1 MAATEEKNKTVDR
14 RFGSAS
20 MHTPVLLNEVIT
32 FLDPKSGDFIIDGT
46 VDGGGHAAAIADII
60 GPKGILLGLDW
71 DERLLEKCKARF
83 AGQKN
88 VVLVHG
94 NYAELPEILAET
106 AKNISATKNNLERAN
121 GLLIDLGF
129 SSEQLEASGRG
140 FSFGEAYKDEPL
152 LMTYDDSRAPVWQ
165 ILREEDEESL
175 ANIIFEF
182 GGERMSRRIAK
193 AIKDHGR
200 RKPIMTA
207 GELADVVR
215 EALPGVGKTRGA
227 YEHGRIDPATRTFQA
242 FRIYAN
248 GELENLKTLL
258 KNLENILK
266 PGGRV
271 AIISF
276 HSVEDG
282 IVKRAFQ
289 SLAKEGKIEII
300 TKKPVAASREEIREN
315 PRSRSA
321 KIRAAEIIAAQ
332 IL

>member
-1 MAATEEKNKTVDR
+1 MMATEAEEEQRSVHK
-14 RFGSAS
+14 
-20 MHTPVLLNEVIT
+20 PVLLHEVLT
-32 FLDPKSGDFIIDGT
+32 FLDPQPGNFIIDGT
-46 VDGGGHAAAIADII
+46 VDGGGHAAAIAEHI
-60 GPKGILLGLDW
+60 GPDGKLLGLDW
-71 DERLLEKCKARF
+71 DERLLERTRARF
-83 AGQKN
+83 ADQKN
-88 VVLVHG
+88 VVLLHG
-94 NYAELPEILAET
+94 NYADLPEILREHDLDKAD
-106 AKNISATKNNLERAN
+106 
-121 GLLIDLGF
+121 GLLVDLGF

-140 FSFGEAYKDEPL
+140 FSFGEPAKNEPL
-152 LMTYDDSRAPVWQ
+152 LMTYDDARSPVWQ
-165 ILREEDEESL
+165 ILREENEESL
-175 ANIIFEF
+175 ANIIYEF

-200 RKPIMTA
+200 RQGIMTA
-207 GELADVVR
+207 GALADVVR
-215 EALPGVGKTRGA
+215 EVLPGK

-258 KNLENILK
+258 HNLSEILK

-289 SLAKEGKIEII
+289 SLGKESKLEII
-300 TKKPVAASREEIREN
+300 TKKPVEATREEIGEN

-321 KIRAAEIIAAQ
+321 KIRAAR

>member
-1 MAATEEKNKTVDR
+1 MATKANA
-14 RFGSAS
+14 GSV
-20 MHTPVLLNEVIT
+20 HTPVLLNEVIT
-32 FLDPKSGDFIIDGT
+32 FLDPKPGDFIIDGT
-46 VDGGGHAAAIADII
+46 VDGGGHAEAIVNMI
-60 GPKGILLGLDW
+60 GPDGTLLGLDW
-71 DERLLEKCKARF
+71 DEQLLERCKARF
-83 AGQKN
+83 AGNKN
-88 VVLVHG
+88 VKLVHG
-94 NYAELPEILAET
+94 NYAELPEII
-106 AKNISATKNNLERAN
+106 KNISTAENSFGLAD

-140 FSFGEAYKDEPL
+140 FSFGDASKNEPL
-152 LMTYDDSRAPVWQ
+152 LMTYDDSMKPVWQ
-165 ILREEDEESL
+165 ILREENEESL

-193 AIKDHGR
+193 AIKDRGR
-200 RKPIMTA
+200 REPIMTA
-207 GELADVVR
+207 GALADVVR
-215 EALPGVGKTRGA
+215 QALPGAGKTRGA

-258 KNLENILK
+258 SSLDGIVKR
-266 PGGRV
+266 GGRV

-289 SLAKEGKIEII
+289 SLAKESKLEII
-300 TKKPVAASREEIREN
+300 TKKPVEAAREEIKEN

-321 KIRAAEIIAAQ
+321 KIRAAKII
-332 IL
+332 

>member
-1 MAATEEKNKTVDR
+1 MAAIEEEY
-14 RFGSAS
+14 GSAS
-20 MHTPVLLNEVIT
+20 VHKPVLLNEVIT
-32 FLDPKSGDFIIDGT
+32 FLDPKPGDSIVDGT
-46 VDGGGHAAAIADII
+46 VDGGGHAAAIVDII
-60 GPKGILLGLDW
+60 GPKGNLLGLDW
-71 DERLLEKCKARF
+71 DERLLERCKARF
-83 AGQKN
+83 VGQKN
-88 VVLVHG
+88 VKLIHG
-94 NYAELPEILAET
+94 NYAELPELLAAE
-106 AKNISATKNNLERAN
+106 NNLNKAQADRRAD

-140 FSFGEAYKDEPL
+140 FSFGEAHTAEPL
-152 LMTYDDSRAPVWQ
+152 LMTYDDSRTPVWQ
-165 ILREEDEESL
+165 ILREESEESL

-182 GGERMSRRIAK
+182 GGERKSRRIAK

-200 RKPIMTA
+200 RKPIMTS

-215 EALPGVGKTRGA
+215 EALTGGIDGKSRGK

-258 KNLENILK
+258 KNLGAIVK

-276 HSVEDG
+276 HSTEDG

-289 SLAKEGKIEII
+289 SLAKEGTIEII
-300 TKKPVAASREEIREN
+300 TKKPVEATREEIKEN

-321 KIRAAEIIAAQ
+321 KIRAAK

>member
-1 MAATEEKNKTVDR
+1 MAATDEKNEVVDEQR
-14 RFGSAS
+14 SL
-20 MHTPVLLNEVIT
+20 HKPVLLNEVIT
-32 FLDPKSGDFIIDGT
+32 FLDPKPGDFIIDGT

-60 GPKGILLGLDW
+60 GQEGTLFGLDW

-83 AGQKN
+83 ADQKN
-88 VVLVHG
+88 VKLVHG
-94 NYAELPEILAET
+94 NYAELPEIL
-106 AKNISATKNNLERAN
+106 KGNDLDRAD

-140 FSFGEAYKDEPL
+140 FSFREEFAHEPL
-152 LMTYDDSRAPVWQ
+152 LMTYDDSRTPVWQ
-165 ILREEDEESL
+165 ILREESEESL
-175 ANIIFEF
+175 ANIIYEF

-200 RKPIMTA
+200 KHPIMTS

-215 EALPGVGKTRGA
+215 KALTGGHDAAHRGA

-258 KNLENILK
+258 KNLEAIVK
-266 PGGRV
+266 PSGRV

-300 TKKPVAASREEIREN
+300 TKKPVEATREEIKEN
-315 PRSRSA
+315 SRSRSA
-321 KIRAAEIIAAQ
+321 KIRAAEIK
-332 IL
+332 

>member
-1 MAATEEKNKTVDR
+1 MAATDEKNEAQRSLHK
-14 RFGSAS
+14 
-20 MHTPVLLNEVIT
+20 PVLLNEVIT
-32 FLDPKSGDFIIDGT
+32 FLDPQPGDFIIDGT
-46 VDGGGHAAAIADII
+46 VDGGGHAAVIAEII
-60 GPKGILLGLDW
+60 GSSGTLLGLDW

-88 VVLVHG
+88 VKLVHG
-94 NYAELPEILAET
+94 NYAELPEILAAE
-106 AKNISATKNNLERAN
+106 NNLDKAQVDGRAD

-129 SSEQLEASGRG
+129 SSEQLETSGRG
-140 FSFGEAYKDEPL
+140 FSFSEVCANEPL
-152 LMTYDDSRAPVWQ
+152 LMTYDDSRTPVWQ
-165 ILREEDEESL
+165 ILREESEEAL
-175 ANIIFEF
+175 ANIIYEF

-200 RKPIMTA
+200 RTPIMTS

-215 EALPGVGKTRGA
+215 EALTGGIDGKSRGK

-258 KNLENILK
+258 NKLEAIVK

-276 HSVEDG
+276 HSTEDG

-289 SLAKEGKIEII
+289 SLAKEGKLEII
-300 TKKPVAASREEIREN
+300 TKKPVEATREEIKEN

-321 KIRAAEIIAAQ
+321 KIRAAK

>member
-1 MAATEEKNKTVDR
+1 MAATEEKNETGDQRSVHK
-14 RFGSAS
+14 
-20 MHTPVLLNEVIT
+20 PVLLNEVIT
-32 FLDPKSGDFIIDGT
+32 FLDPKPGNFIIDGT
-46 VDGGGHAAAIADII
+46 VDGGGHAAAIAELI
-60 GPKGILLGLDW
+60 GPNGILLGLDW
-71 DERLLEKCKARF
+71 DERLLERTRSRF
-83 AGQKN
+83 ASQKN
-88 VVLVHG
+88 VILVHG
-94 NYAELPEILAET
+94 NYAELPEILEKIPAAE
-106 AKNISATKNNLERAN
+106 NNLAD

-140 FSFGEAYKDEPL
+140 FSFGEAYKHEPL
-152 LMTYDDSRAPVWQ
+152 LMTYDDSRTPVWQ
-165 ILREEDEESL
+165 ILREESEESL

-182 GGERMSRRIAK
+182 GGERKSRRIAK
-193 AIKDHGR
+193 AIKDNGR

-215 EALPGVGKTRGA
+215 EALTGGIDGKSRGK

-258 KNLENILK
+258 KNLGATVK
-266 PGGRV
+266 SGGRV

-276 HSVEDG
+276 HSTEDG

-289 SLAKEGKIEII
+289 SLAKEGKIEIL
-300 TKKPVAASREEIREN
+300 TKKPVEATREEIKEN

-321 KIRAAEIIAAQ
+321 KIRVAQ
-332 IL
+332 IK

>member
-1 MAATEEKNKTVDR
+1 MESVHK
-14 RFGSAS
+14 
-20 MHTPVLLNEVIT
+20 PVLLHEVIT
-32 FLDPKSGDFIIDGT
+32 FLDPHPGDFIIDGT
-46 VDGGGHAAAIADII
+46 VDGGGHAAAIVDSI
-60 GPKGILLGLDW
+60 GSTGILLGLDW
-71 DERLLEKCKARF
+71 DERLLAKCKTRF
-83 AGQKN
+83 IGQRN
-88 VVLVHG
+88 VTLLHG
-94 NYAELPEILAET
+94 NYADLPEIMREHDLKKAD
-106 AKNISATKNNLERAN
+106 

-140 FSFGEAYKDEPL
+140 FSFSEAYKNEPL
-152 LMTYDDSRAPVWQ
+152 LMTYDDSRTPVWQ
-165 ILREEDEESL
+165 ILREEDEKTL

-182 GGERMSRRIAK
+182 GGERMSRQIAK

-200 RKPIMTA
+200 KIPIMTSGA
-207 GELADVVR
+207 LADVVR
-215 EALPGVGKTRGA
+215 AALPGGGKKKGA

-248 GELENLKTLL
+248 SELENLKTLL
-258 KNLENILK
+258 KNLSEILK

-282 IVKRAFQ
+282 IIKRAFQ
-289 SLAKEGKIEII
+289 SLAKESKLEII
-300 TKKPVAASREEIREN
+300 TKKPVEALREEIKEN

-321 KIRAAEIIAAQ
+321 KIRAAR

>member
-1 MAATEEKNKTVDR
+1 MSATEEERHSVHK
-14 RFGSAS
+14 
-20 MHTPVLLNEVIT
+20 PVLLHEVIT
-32 FLDPKSGDFIIDGT
+32 FLDPKPGDFIIDGT
-46 VDGGGHAAAIADII
+46 VDGGGHAAAIVQHI
-60 GPKGILLGLDW
+60 GSDGTLLGLDW

-83 AGQKN
+83 AGQRN
-88 VVLVHG
+88 VILIHG
-94 NYAELPEILAET
+94 NYAELPEILAAE
-106 AKNISATKNNLERAN
+106 NNLAKVRGEGRAD

-140 FSFGEAYKDEPL
+140 FSFLEARGHEPL
-152 LMTYDDSRAPVWQ
+152 LMTYDDSRTPVWQ
-165 ILREEDEESL
+165 ILREESEESL

-182 GGERMSRRIAK
+182 GGERKSRRIAK

-200 RKPIMTA
+200 RKPIMTS

-215 EALPGVGKTRGA
+215 EALTGGIDGKSRGK
-227 YEHGRIDPATRTFQA
+227 YEHGRIDPATRTVQA

-258 KNLENILK
+258 KNLGAIVK

-276 HSVEDG
+276 HSTEDG

-289 SLAKEGKIEII
+289 SLAKEGTLEII
-300 TKKPVAASREEIREN
+300 TKKPVEATREEIKEN

-321 KIRAAEIIAAQ
+321 KIRVAEIMAETK
-332 IL
+332 